1 MQLTVKEPAGFCLD
15 VVGPKINIFEAI
27 TYKSLVFGI
36 CVVCTHA
43 LFLGNCN
50 YEGHEQQKFQN
61 FFLSLP
67 RVFGPSHGTWKT
79 PLADYQ
85 R

>member
-50 YEGHEQQKFQN
+50 YEGHEQQKFQI
-61 FFLSLP
+61 FF
-67 RVFGPSHGTWKT
+67 VFAKSVWAKPWNMEN